1 MRTLITVF
9 VCSLFVGCG
18 PYEGGDPRSQHE
30 DGVSSQAS
38 LDGTAVV
45 SPEPEERE
53 RAQRL
58 AKEQDRQRREEARH
72 GADEAKAEQEA
83 EAGAEAEPV
92 AQPEGTDSAAAVPG
106 VPGEAVEPAELSA
119 AEAVVDAIPP
129 LPELELEGNLAALIA
144 EEENRLAASEVLAP
158 ETEDGAP
165 APAVQPS
172 ARPDAPAG
180 APVGSVPAVDGSEA
194 MAAAHPAP
202 PDVAVPAFE
211 GDAALATENTDPAS
225 IPAVASNGS
234 LPPCDPNDL
243 AAVALRD
250 LTLKQT
256 FGEGESARA
265 VLTSS
270 GGSEYVVGKGSVV
283 GPAGARVVRV
293 SPGELILAEIQF
305 DMGGAPV
312 MVQKAL
318 RMDLPR

>member
-45 SPEPEERE
+45 SPESEERE

-92 AQPEGTDSAAAVPG
+92 AQPEGTDSATAVS
-106 VPGEAVEPAELSA
+106 GEAVESAELSA

-158 ETEDGAP
+158 ETEGGAP
-165 APAVQPS
+165 APAVQPP
-172 ARPDAPAG
+172 ARPGAPTG
-180 APVGSVPAVDGSEA
+180 APVGSVPAVDSSEA

-202 PDVAVPAFE
+202 PGVAVPAFA
-211 GDAALATENTDPAS
+211 GDAAPATENTDSAS

-293 SPGELILAEIQF
+293 SPGEVILAEIQF